1 MPVRPCIVF
10 IPSERS
16 DGNHCYDVAAASSM
30 EAAWNAMQRHGRPV
44 ADDVIITVVLDGR
57 NSMLARYD
65 EHNDLQP
72 KYRHTARAVRAWK
85 ARRG

>member
-44 ADDVIITVVLDGR
+44 ADHVPDGR
-57 NSMLARYD
+57 NSMLASYD
-65 EHNDLQP
+65 KYNALRP
-72 KYRHTARAVRAWK
+72 TYRHTARAVRAWK
-85 ARRG
+85 ARLG